1 MLTEPLSCST
11 HTKCSTKGNQ
21 TNEFKK
27 INNSKAKRHG
37 AFHVFLS
44 RISGTFVVNTS
55 AVHMITIYWIKPRVV
70 SVVWSST
77 LLPYLMQMKCWT
89 SMPICNTVF
98 RYKYIEQ
105 IKLSSSG
112 YLSWVWFLRLWA
124 GLQAAAAISLWLKCW
139 FHGGWWVKRNSKCW
153 TWGNR
158 EESCLIILHF
168 LFLCLFIW
176 SEKVTFLRRD

>member
-112 YLSWVWFLRLWA
+112 YLSEFGFWGYEQGFRQLLRSVCDWNVGFMVADDLRETA
-124 GLQAAAAISLWLKCW
+124 NAE
-139 FHGGWWVKRNSKCW
+139 HGGTERN
-153 TWGNR
+153 R
-158 EESCLIILHF
+158 
-168 LFLCLFIW
+168 
-176 SEKVTFLRRD
+176 V